1 MRSALVR
8 ECDGSITMSGF
19 KGAERRGFGR
29 RESQIHGTALVP
41 GRGAMACVVRN
52 FSAGGALVTFNEPV
66 VPPLHFRLVIAE
78 RKIDVPCEVRHNGR
92 YGTGVS
98 FLETVDIEAFVTPVR
113 RGRLPLP
120 QPPAPTPPI
129 PLDVAAIRRRL
140 VAADAAR
147 RRSLIGLLLSS

>member
-1 MRSALVR
+1 
-8 ECDGSITMSGF
+8 MSQF

-29 RESQIHGTALVP
+29 RESLIHGTAHIA
-41 GRGAMACVVRN
+41 GRGALACVVRN
-52 FSAGGALVTFNEPV
+52 FSAGGALVTFNEPL

-78 RKIDVPCEVRHNGR
+78 RGIDVPCEVRHYGR

-98 FLETVDIEAFVTPVR
+98 FLETVDIEAFLTPIR

-120 QPPAPTPPI
+120 PPPAHAAATM

-140 VAADAAR
+140 VAADLAR
-147 RRSLIGLLLSS
+147 RRSLIGMLLSG